1 MEMVPVK
8 INVPREMAPLVDE
21 LSPEMEFERNAM
33 MLYPFIWNVTISHGR
48 AAELL
53 GVSKLDL
60 IEFYNR
66 MGMPY
71 LRITEEDLDE
81 ELAAYKAFKKG
92 SSK

>member
-1 MEMVPVK
+1 
-8 INVPREMAPLVDE
+8 
-21 LSPEMEFERNAM
+21 M

-71 LRITEEDLDE
+71 LRLTEEDLDE